1 MVHAVF
7 CLVSALTIMAAVA
20 PLGCAGEVQKGNE
33 NIAANMTSNIT
44 LNQTTSPDQVQIIGS
59 MRDSIIGNITL
70 NAAGSI
76 TSNETRN
83 AVAARESK
91 VLRAGSESTKAPKAL
106 GWKSSRRTAGIKIGL
121 EPKSELNLSRQQ
133 ESVSKFKFNSDIYTP
148 LFIQNNYMRTK
159 PSYTAPDS
167 LSSRKVYNISGY
179 PRVMLSSS
187 IP

>member
-1 MVHAVF
+1 
-7 CLVSALTIMAAVA
+7 
-20 PLGCAGEVQKGNE
+20 
-33 NIAANMTSNIT
+33 
-44 LNQTTSPDQVQIIGS
+44 
-59 MRDSIIGNITL
+59 L
-70 NAAGSI
+70 NAQGSI

-83 AVAARESK
+83 AAEDVK

-148 LFIQNNYMRTK
+148 LFIKNQYMRTK
-159 PSYTAPDS
+159 PSYTAPDN
-167 LSSRKVYNISGY
+167 LSSREVYNVSGY
-179 PRVMLSSS
+179 PRVMLSGS

>member
-7 CLVSALTIMAAVA
+7 CLVSALAIMAAVV
-20 PLGCAGEVQKGNE
+20 PLACAGEMQKGDE
-33 NIAANMTSNIT
+33 NMAANITANMTSNIT
-44 LNQTTSPDQVQIIGS
+44 LNAQ
-59 MRDSIIGNITL
+59 
-70 NAAGSI
+70 GSI

-83 AVAARESK
+83 AAEDVK

-148 LFIQNNYMRTK
+148 LFIKNQYMRTK
-159 PSYTAPDS
+159 PSYTAPDN
-167 LSSRKVYNISGY
+167 LSTREVYNVSGY
-179 PRVMLSSS
+179 PRVMLSGS

>member
-7 CLVSALTIMAAVA
+7 CLVSALTIMAAVV
-20 PLGCAGEVQKGNE
+20 PLACAGEVPKGNE
-33 NIAANMTSNIT
+33 NTTANITANMTSNT
-44 LNQTTSPDQVQIIGS
+44 PLNAQG
-59 MRDSIIGNITL
+59 SII
-70 NAAGSI
+70 
-76 TSNETRN
+76 SNETRN
-83 AVAARESK
+83 AAVEGK

-148 LFIQNNYMRTK
+148 LFIKNQYMRTK
-159 PSYTAPDS
+159 PSYIAPDN
-167 LSSRKVYNISGY
+167 LSTREVYNVSGY
-179 PRVMLSSS
+179 PRVMLSGS

>member
-83 AVAARESK
+83 AAEDVK
-91 VLRAGSESTKAPKAL
+91 VLRAGSESIKAPKAL

-159 PSYTAPDS
+159 PSYTAPD
-167 LSSRKVYNISGY
+167 N
-179 PRVMLSSS
+179 
-187 IP
+187 

>member
-7 CLVSALTIMAAVA
+7 CLVSALTIMAAVV
-20 PLGCAGEVQKGNE
+20 PLACAGEVPKGNE
-33 NIAANMTSNIT
+33 NTTANITANMTSNT
-44 LNQTTSPDQVQIIGS
+44 
-59 MRDSIIGNITL
+59 TL
-70 NAAGSI
+70 NAQGSI
-76 TSNETRN
+76 ISNETRN
-83 AVAARESK
+83 AAVEGK

-148 LFIQNNYMRTK
+148 LFIKNQYMRTK
-159 PSYTAPDS
+159 PSYIAPDN
-167 LSSRKVYNISGY
+167 LSTREVYNVSGY
-179 PRVMLSSS
+179 PRVMLSGS